1 MEVVPLK
8 IYSEISITSVKFSKK
23 NKLIKTQNLQMSALQ
38 QFGVEIFTQ
47 NNIFERISTDK
58 PFRPDNPAFI
68 FIKSG
73 SIKLRQHFRD
83 LELSANTFMVTDPQ
97 TVYELIS
104 VSDDF
109 QSRMVSYKRE
119 FISALSLKFNR
130 LITYRYFRQ
139 QMNVAVPLFQDDLDV
154 VWKSVNFLKYILD
167 SETEM
172 IYKKEIVEHL
182 FSVFCYQMAG
192 IISKEDNNSMNQ
204 MSRQEEIVFVFLND
218 LANHHLNNRQVD
230 FYAARQSITTRHLSS
245 VVKMITGKS
254 ASHVIASI
262 VINEAKVYLNSS
274 KMPISEISTKLGF
287 SDQYSFSHF
296 FKKHLGISPSQYR
309 QQYQ

>member
-1 MEVVPLK
+1 M
-8 IYSEISITSVKFSKK
+8 T
-23 NKLIKTQNLQMSALQ
+23 ALE

-47 NNIFERISTDK
+47 ETIHQRIATDK
-58 PFRPDNPAFI
+58 PFRPDNPAFL

-73 SIKLRQHFRD
+73 TIKLRQHLND
-83 LELSANTFMVTDPQ
+83 IELSANTFIVTDPQ

-104 VSDDF
+104 ISDDF

-139 QMNVAVPLFQDDLDV
+139 QMNVAVPFSQDDLDV
-154 VWKSVNFLKYILD
+154 VWKSVNFLKDILD

-172 IYKKEIVEHL
+172 TYKKEIVEHL

-192 IISKEDNNSMNQ
+192 IISKEDNSAMNQ
-204 MSRQEEIVFVFLND
+204 MSRQEEIVFLFLND
-218 LANHHLNNRQVD
+218 LSNHHLNNRNVE
-230 FYAARQSITTRHLSS
+230 FYAERQSITTRHLSS
-245 VVKMITGKS
+245 VVKTITGKT
-254 ASHVIASI
+254 ASEIIASI

-274 KMPISEISTKLGF
+274 KMPISEISTVLGF

-296 FKKHLGISPSQYR
+296 FKKHLEVSPNQYR

>member
-1 MEVVPLK
+1 LLTFVSM
-8 IYSEISITSVKFSKK
+8 SVLEK
-23 NKLIKTQNLQMSALQ
+23 
-38 QFGVEIFTQ
+38 FGVEIFTQ
-47 NNIFERISTDK
+47 HNIFERIAVDK
-58 PFRPDNPAFI
+58 PFRPENPAFI

-73 SIKLRQHFRD
+73 TIKLKQHFRD
-83 LELSANTFMVTDPQ
+83 LELSANMFMVTDPQ
-97 TVYELIS
+97 TVYEMIS

-139 QMNVAVPLFQDDLDV
+139 QMNIGVPFHADEMEV

-172 IYKKEIVEHL
+172 TYKKEIVEHL

-192 IISKEDNNSMNQ
+192 IISKEDNTAMNQ

-218 LANHHLNNRQVD
+218 VAKYHNNERSVE

-245 VVKMITGKS
+245 VIKSVTGKS
-254 ASHVIASI
+254 ASEIIALI
-262 VINEAKVYLNSS
+262 VINEAKVLLNSS
-274 KMPISEISTKLGF
+274 SKPVSEISSILGF
-287 SDQYSFSHF
+287 SDPYSFSHF
-296 FKKHLGISPSQYR
+296 FKKHLGESPSQYR
-309 QQYQ
+309 NQFEN

>member
-1 MEVVPLK
+1 M
-8 IYSEISITSVKFSKK
+8 SVLEK
-23 NKLIKTQNLQMSALQ
+23 
-38 QFGVEIFTQ
+38 FGVEIFTQ
-47 NNIFERISTDK
+47 HNIFERIAVDK

-68 FIKSG
+68 FIKTG

-83 LELSANTFMVTDPQ
+83 LELSANMFMVTDPQ
-97 TVYELIS
+97 TVYEMIS

-139 QMNVAVPLFQDDLDV
+139 QMNIGVPFEPDEMEV

-172 IYKKEIVEHL
+172 TYKKEIVEHL

-192 IISKEDNNSMNQ
+192 IISKEDSNSMSQ

-218 LANHHLNNRQVD
+218 LATHHNTERSVE
-230 FYAARQSITTRHLSS
+230 FYAERQSITTRHLSA
-245 VVKMITGKS
+245 VIKEITGKS
-254 ASHVIASI
+254 ASQIIALI
-262 VINEAKVYLNSS
+262 IMNEAKVLLNSS
-274 KMPISEISTKLGF
+274 NKPVSEISSILGF

-296 FKKHLGISPSQYR
+296 FKKHLGESPSQYR
-309 QQYQ
+309 NQFES

>member
-1 MEVVPLK
+1 MLTFV
-8 IYSEISITSVKFSKK
+8 YMSVLEK
-23 NKLIKTQNLQMSALQ
+23 
-38 QFGVEIFTQ
+38 FGVEIFTQ
-47 NNIFERISTDK
+47 HNIFERIAVDK
-58 PFRPDNPAFI
+58 PFRPENPAFI

-73 SIKLRQHFRD
+73 TIKMKQHFRD
-83 LELSANTFMVTDPQ
+83 LELSANMFMVTDPQ
-97 TVYELIS
+97 TVYEMIS

-139 QMNVAVPLFQDDLDV
+139 QMNIGVPFHADEMEM

-172 IYKKEIVEHL
+172 TYKKEIVEHL

-192 IISKEDNNSMNQ
+192 IISKEDNTAMNQ

-218 LANHHLNNRQVD
+218 VARYHNNERNVE

-245 VVKMITGKS
+245 VIKSVTGKS
-254 ASHVIASI
+254 ASEIIALI
-262 VINEAKVYLNSS
+262 VINEAKVLLNSS
-274 KMPISEISTKLGF
+274 NKPVSEISSILGF
-287 SDQYSFSHF
+287 SDPYSFSHF
-296 FKKHLGISPSQYR
+296 FKKHLGESPSQYR
-309 QQYQ
+309 NQFEN

>member
-1 MEVVPLK
+1 
-8 IYSEISITSVKFSKK
+8 
-23 NKLIKTQNLQMSALQ
+23 
-38 QFGVEIFTQ
+38 
-47 NNIFERISTDK
+47 
-58 PFRPDNPAFI
+58 
-68 FIKSG
+68 
-73 SIKLRQHFRD
+73 
-83 LELSANTFMVTDPQ
+83 MVTDPQ
-97 TVYELIS
+97 TVYEMIS

-139 QMNVAVPLFQDDLDV
+139 QMNIGVPFHADEMEV

-172 IYKKEIVEHL
+172 TYKKEIVEHL

-192 IISKEDNNSMNQ
+192 IISKEDSSAMNQ

-218 LANHHLNNRQVD
+218 VAKYHTTERSVE

-245 VVKMITGKS
+245 VVKTVTGKS
-254 ASHVIASI
+254 ASEIIALI
-262 VINEAKVYLNSS
+262 VINEAKVLLNSS
-274 KMPISEISTKLGF
+274 SKPVSEISSILGF

-296 FKKHLGISPSQYR
+296 FKKHLGESPTQYR
-309 QQYQ
+309 NQFEN

>member
-1 MEVVPLK
+1 M
-8 IYSEISITSVKFSKK
+8 SVLEK
-23 NKLIKTQNLQMSALQ
+23 
-38 QFGVEIFTQ
+38 FGVEIFTQ
-47 NNIFERISTDK
+47 HNIFERIAVDK
-58 PFRPDNPAFI
+58 PFRPENPAFI

-73 SIKLRQHFRD
+73 TIKLKQHFRN
-83 LELSANTFMVTDPQ
+83 LELSANMFMVTDPQ
-97 TVYELIS
+97 TVYEMIS

-139 QMNVAVPLFQDDLDV
+139 QMNIGVPFHADEMEV

-172 IYKKEIVEHL
+172 TYKKEIVEHL

-192 IISKEDNNSMNQ
+192 IISKEDSSAMNQ

-218 LANHHLNNRQVD
+218 VAKYHTTERSVE

-245 VVKMITGKS
+245 VVKTVTGKS
-254 ASHVIASI
+254 ASEIIALI
-262 VINEAKVYLNSS
+262 VINEAKVLLNSS
-274 KMPISEISTKLGF
+274 SKPVSEISSILGF

-296 FKKHLGISPSQYR
+296 FKKHLGESPTQYR
-309 QQYQ
+309 NQFEN

>member
-1 MEVVPLK
+1 M
-8 IYSEISITSVKFSKK
+8 SVLEK
-23 NKLIKTQNLQMSALQ
+23 
-38 QFGVEIFTQ
+38 FGVEIFTQ
-47 NNIFERISTDK
+47 HNIFERIAVDK
-58 PFRPDNPAFI
+58 PFRPENPAFI
-68 FIKSG
+68 FIKTG
-73 SIKLRQHFRD
+73 TIKLKQHFRD
-83 LELSANTFMVTDPQ
+83 LELSANMFMVTDPQ
-97 TVYELIS
+97 TVYEMIS

-139 QMNVAVPLFQDDLDV
+139 QMNIGVPFHADEMDV

-172 IYKKEIVEHL
+172 TYKKEIVEHL

-192 IISKEDNNSMNQ
+192 IISKEDSSSMNQ

-218 LANHHLNNRQVD
+218 VAKYHDTERSVE
-230 FYAARQSITTRHLSS
+230 FYAGRQSITTRHLSAVIKS
-245 VVKMITGKS
+245 VTGKS
-254 ASHVIASI
+254 ASEIIALI
-262 VINEAKVYLNSS
+262 VVNEAKVLLNSS
-274 KMPISEISTKLGF
+274 SKPVSEISSMLGF

-296 FKKHLGISPSQYR
+296 FKKHLGESPTQYR
-309 QQYQ
+309 NQFES

>member
-1 MEVVPLK
+1 M
-8 IYSEISITSVKFSKK
+8 SVLEK
-23 NKLIKTQNLQMSALQ
+23 
-38 QFGVEIFTQ
+38 FGVDVFTQ
-47 NNIFERISTDK
+47 HNIFERIAVDK
-58 PFRPDNPAFI
+58 PFRPENPAFI
-68 FIKSG
+68 FIKTG
-73 SIKLRQHFRD
+73 TIKLKQHFRD
-83 LELSANTFMVTDPQ
+83 LELSANMFMVTDPQ
-97 TVYELIS
+97 TVYEMVS

-139 QMNVAVPLFQDDLDV
+139 QMNIGVPFEPEELDV

-172 IYKKEIVEHL
+172 TYKKEIVEHL

-192 IISKEDNNSMNQ
+192 IISKEDNSSMNQ

-218 LANHHLNNRQVD
+218 IAEHHHTERTVE
-230 FYAARQSITTRHLSS
+230 FYAERQSITTRHLSS
-245 VVKMITGKS
+245 VVKNITGKS
-254 ASHVIASI
+254 ASQIIALI
-262 VINEAKVYLNSS
+262 IFNEAKVLLNSS
-274 KMPISEISTKLGF
+274 SKPVSEISSILGF

-296 FKKHLGISPSQYR
+296 FKKHLGESPSQYR
-309 QQYQ
+309 HQFEN

>member
-1 MEVVPLK
+1 M
-8 IYSEISITSVKFSKK
+8 T
-23 NKLIKTQNLQMSALQ
+23 ALE

-47 NNIFERISTDK
+47 ETIHQRIATDK
-58 PFRPDNPAFI
+58 PFRPENPAFL

-73 SIKLRQHFRD
+73 VIKLRQHLSD
-83 LELSANTFMVTDPQ
+83 LELTANTFIVTDPQ
-97 TVYELIS
+97 SVYELIS

-119 FISALSLKFNR
+119 FISTLSLKFNR

-139 QMNVAVPLFQDDLDV
+139 QMNVGVPFHADEMEV

-172 IYKKEIVEHL
+172 TYKKEMVEHL

-192 IISKEDNNSMNQ
+192 IIASEDNKSMNQ
-204 MSRQEEIVFVFLND
+204 MSRQEEIVFLFLND
-218 LANHHLNNRQVD
+218 ASKYHLSEHQIE
-230 FYAARQSITTRHLSS
+230 FYAERQSITTRHLSS
-245 VVKMITGKS
+245 VIKSITGRS
-254 ASHVIASI
+254 ASQIIALI
-262 VINEAKVYLNSS
+262 LINEAKVLLNSS
-274 KMPISEISTKLGF
+274 KKPVSEISATLGF

-296 FKKHLGISPSQYR
+296 FKKHLGESPSHYR
-309 QQYQ
+309 KQFES

>member
-1 MEVVPLK
+1 M
-8 IYSEISITSVKFSKK
+8 SVLEK
-23 NKLIKTQNLQMSALQ
+23 
-38 QFGVEIFTQ
+38 FGVEIFTQ
-47 NNIFERISTDK
+47 HNIFERIAVDK
-58 PFRPDNPAFI
+58 PFRPENPAFI
-68 FIKSG
+68 FIKTG
-73 SIKLRQHFRD
+73 TIKLKQHFRD
-83 LELSANTFMVTDPQ
+83 LELSANMFMVTDPQ
-97 TVYELIS
+97 TVYEMIS

-139 QMNVAVPLFQDDLDV
+139 QMNIGVPFHADEMEV

-172 IYKKEIVEHL
+172 TYKKEIVEHL

-192 IISKEDNNSMNQ
+192 IISKEDSSSMNQ

-218 LANHHLNNRQVD
+218 VAKYHNTERSVE
-230 FYAARQSITTRHLSS
+230 FYAGRQSITTRHLSAVIKS
-245 VVKMITGKS
+245 VTGKS
-254 ASHVIASI
+254 ASEIIALI
-262 VINEAKVYLNSS
+262 VVNEAKVLLNSS
-274 KMPISEISTKLGF
+274 NKPVSEISSMLGF

-296 FKKHLGISPSQYR
+296 FKKHLGESPTQYR
-309 QQYQ
+309 NQFES